1 MGHLRAPELMGRVKS
16 LRRNGHVAS
25 AIRKIREVA
34 ILREIRVRGD
44 LGRALLGVDAVTL
57 RRVLKG

>member
-1 MGHLRAPELMGRVKS
+1 MGRVKS